1 MTRRRFLKL
10 GAAMAGAVLYG
21 CEMSGKKNIK
31 DFGKTFNYL
40 SDPALRKKDMG
51 DAQLVVEGA
60 EFSGVRFKGQEWRNI
75 KFVNCDF
82 AGAYE
87 IKQALIEKSSFEGCK
102 FAGIFNLG
110 VLKQVRFVRCLI
122 SGSSH
127 VVGDTGSLD
136 VTFEQCEQIG
146 KDPEPN
152 HWGSFGSY
160 GEVAFIKCKA
170 KWTNVTGETQHLIRD
185 CDFESVDCGVSD
197 DGGGSAVLI
206 ENSRL
211 LGDFDMRPAMLLS
224 LTIRDSTIGT
234 LNLSDATVKGD
245 ILMERVNA
253 EKMNLAVASGKAINL
268 SGVKISGSG
277 QKVFYLAAN
286 RVTSVLLNDC
296 VLPSAPDS
304 EAPWV
309 GGAEQEPAYKS
320 RPPVSQSV
328 TLKNMKASRIDATYL
343 NTARLLVEGGNFQEV
358 DMRNGRI
365 GSLEISNTSIASTLN
380 LGSSVVDSLMLSSV
394 VFSKTLNLSNTQIK
408 EFKQFGGTD
417 IGKLGR
423 NLNKEGSNI
432 KLPR

>member
-21 CEMSGKKNIK
+21 CEMNGKKNIK
-31 DFGKTFNYL
+31 DFGRTFDYL
-40 SDPALRKKDMG
+40 SDPVLRKKDLG

-60 EFSGVRFKGQEWRNI
+60 EFSGVKFQGQEWRNI

-82 AGAYE
+82 VGAYD
-87 IKQALIEKSSFEGCK
+87 IKQALIAQSSFEGCK

-122 SGSSH
+122 SGTSH

-170 KWTNVTGETQHLIRD
+170 KWTNVTGETKHLIRD
-185 CDFESVDCGVSD
+185 CDFESVDCSVSK

-211 LGDFDMRPAMLLS
+211 LGGFDMRPATLLS
-224 LTIRDSTIGT
+224 LTIRDTTIEGT
-234 LNLSDATVKGD
+234 FDMTNATVKGD
-245 ILMERVNA
+245 ILMERVTAGVIKAGIKEGARSFTLRDSQIKGDGQRVCNIYAGAFQHVLMENVVFGRA
-253 EKMNLAVASGKAINL
+253 E
-268 SGVKISGSG
+268 G
-277 QKVFYLAAN
+277 QPVG
-286 RVTSVLLNDC
+286 
-296 VLPSAPDS
+296 
-304 EAPWV
+304 V
-309 GGAEQEPAYKS
+309 GGGYEPDDKK
-320 RPPVSQSV
+320 PQPVLTQSLI
-328 TLKNMKASRIDATYL
+328 LKNVKAPSWRS
-343 NTARLLVEGGNFQEV
+343 ARLNAALVRVERSEFLESNFKE
-358 DMRNGRI
+358 GRI
-365 GSLEISNTSIASTLN
+365 NTLELVDVTV
-380 LGSSVVDSLMLSSV
+380 GSSID
-394 VFSKTLNLSNTQIK
+394 FTGTQVG
-408 EFKQFGGTD
+408 EFKQSGTTD
-417 IGKLGR
+417 LKRLGR
-423 NLNKEGSNI
+423 GLKLEGSNI

>member
-31 DFGKTFNYL
+31 DFGKTFDYL
-40 SDPALRKKDMG
+40 SDPALRKKVIG

-60 EFSGVRFKGQEWRNI
+60 EFSGVKFQGQEWRNI

-82 AGAYE
+82 VGAYD
-87 IKQALIEKSSFEGCK
+87 IKQALIAQSSFEGCK

-122 SGSSH
+122 SGTSH

-170 KWTNVTGETQHLIRD
+170 KWTNVTGETKHLIRD
-185 CDFESVDCGVSD
+185 CDFESVDCSVSK
-197 DGGGSAVLI
+197 DGGGSVVLI

-211 LGDFDMRPAMLLS
+211 LGGFDMRPATLLS
-224 LTIRDSTIGT
+224 LTIRDTTIEGT
-234 LNLSDATVKGD
+234 FNLTNATVKGD
-245 ILMERVNA
+245 ILMERVTAGVILGYVKNA
-253 EKMNLAVASGKAINL
+253 NSFTVRDSKIAGNGMDVFEAFAGGIRTIAIEGTTFGAGSIRGGNGTD
-268 SGVKISGSG
+268 GVTIAGGFSLKDPT
-277 QKVFYLAAN
+277 
-286 RVTSVLLNDC
+286 RTSN
-296 VLPSAPDS
+296 
-304 EAPWV
+304 
-309 GGAEQEPAYKS
+309 
-320 RPPVSQSV
+320 VSQSI
-328 TLKNMKASRIDATYL
+328 LIRDSKIPQLQSQHL
-343 NTARLLVEGGNFQEV
+343 NTKQLLLRKVEIGDADFTNTRAEV
-358 DMRNGRI
+358 
-365 GSLEISNTSIASTLN
+365 LELDDVSFTK
-380 LGSSVVDSLMLSSV
+380 SVNMSGA
-394 VFSKTLNLSNTQIK
+394 QIK
-408 EFKQFGGTD
+408 EFKQRGTTD
-417 IGKLGR
+417 LKRLGR
-423 NLNKEGSNI
+423 SLKLEGSNI

>member
-31 DFGKTFNYL
+31 DFGKTFDYL
-40 SDPALRKKDMG
+40 SDPALRKRDMG

-60 EFSGVRFKGQEWRNI
+60 EFSGVKFQGQEWRNI

-82 AGAYE
+82 VGVYD
-87 IKQALIEKSSFEGCK
+87 IKQALIAQSSFEGCK

-146 KDPEPN
+146 EDPEPN

-170 KWTNVTGETQHLIRD
+170 KWTNVTGETKHLIRD
-185 CDFESVDCGVSD
+185 CDFESVDCSVSK

-211 LGDFDMRPAMLLS
+211 LGGFDMRPATLLS
-224 LTIRDSTIGT
+224 LTIRDTTIEGT
-234 LNLSDATVKGD
+234 FNLTNATVKGD
-245 ILMERVNA
+245 ILMERVTAGVILGYVKNA
-253 EKMNLAVASGKAINL
+253 NSFTVRDSKITGNGMDVFEAFAGGIRTIEIDNTVF
-268 SGVKISGSG
+268 GVG
-277 QKVFYLAAN
+277 V
-286 RVTSVLLNDC
+286 R
-296 VLPSAPDS
+296 
-304 EAPWV
+304 
-309 GGAEQEPAYKS
+309 
-320 RPPVSQSV
+320 R
-328 TLKNMKASRIDATYL
+328 
-343 NTARLLVEGGNFQEV
+343 GGNGTDGVTIAGGTGADLSKPRARITESLV
-358 DMRNGRI
+358 IRNSKIPQLR
-365 GSLEISNTSIASTLN
+365 SHHV
-380 LGSSVVDSLMLSSV
+380 SVVRMQLDRVELRDVDLSS
-394 VFSKTLNLSNTQIK
+394 NLIDRLEMKDVAIANDLDLTNTQVK
-408 EFKQFGGTD
+408 EFKQSGMTD
-417 IGKLGR
+417 LKRLGLSLKL
-423 NLNKEGSNI
+423 EGSNI